1 LNQGLPAFSDGQF
14 DFVILSQTMQTVLDV
29 PRVLTDMLRVG
40 RRGIVSF
47 PNLAFHRHR
56 RQLAEEG
63 RAPHGHALQDFH
75 WYDTPNL
82 RFLSLDDFG
91 EFCRA
96 HGFQILEQVALD
108 TSADARVQAD
118 PNLNADVAIAVLSR

>member
-1 LNQGLPAFSDGQF
+1 
-14 DFVILSQTMQTVLDV
+14 VILSQTLQTVLDV
-29 PRVLTDMLRVG
+29 PRVLADMLRVG

-47 PNLAFHRHR
+47 PNIAYHRHR

-63 RAPHGHALQDFH
+63 RAPHGHGLQEFQ

-82 RFLSLDDFG
+82 RFLSIADF
-91 EFCRA
+91 EQFCRS
-96 HGFQILEQVALD
+96 HGFRILEQVALD
-108 TSADARVQAD
+108 TAADAPVQTD